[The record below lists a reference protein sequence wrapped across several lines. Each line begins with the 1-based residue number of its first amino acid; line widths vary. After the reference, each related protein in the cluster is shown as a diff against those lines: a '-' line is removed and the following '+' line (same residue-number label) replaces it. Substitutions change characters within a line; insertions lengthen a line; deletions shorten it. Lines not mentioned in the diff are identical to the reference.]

1 MEGARTLAGALAA
14 HGHRLLEAPVSGSL
28 SAVLAALGSVVPLLG
43 PVGQGALAK
52 LLVNSLLGVQVSL
65 LAEWIGTLRRQGADP
80 ERLLQAAAATPAWSP
95 IAGRLSASMLA
106 GDFQPQFPVEL
117 IAKDFGYTLQLY
129 R

>member
-28 SAVLAALGSVVPLLG
+28 PAVLAALGSVVPLRG

-52 LLVNSLLGVQVSL
+52 LLVNSL